1 MVNARGW
8 AAVERLAAEAGP
20 GRTVAVAARRRADG
34 QSWSLR
40 GDRLFPAASTIKVPV
55 LAALHRAA
63 DAGDLDLRERRG
75 IESADRVIGSGVLNW
90 MSPHVTLPLE
100 DFAYLMIA
108 ISDNTASNVCIAA
121 VGRERV
127 QQTMAAL
134 GMTQSRLER
143 RFLGRLPT
151 PEEGENRVT
160 ADDLVALLAAIGED
174 RAASP
179 AACAR
184 MREVLGL
191 QQYRDMLPRR
201 LPEDVTF
208 AGKSGW
214 LPGLAHDCGLLT
226 GPGGTLAAAIL
237 TEGFDDPYEAHVLA
251 GAVGAALVEETGIGG
266 S

>member
-1 MVNARGW
+1 MSARGW
-8 AAVERLAAEAGP
+8 AEVERLAAEAGP
-20 GRTVAVAARRRADG
+20 ERTVAVAAWRLGDG
-34 QSWSLR
+34 RTWRLN
-40 GDRLFPAASTIKVPV
+40 GDRPFPAASTIKAPV
-55 LAALHRAA
+55 LVALHRAA
-63 DAGDLDLRERRG
+63 DAGEIDLRERRG
-75 IESADRVIGSGVLNW
+75 IEPADRVVGSGVLNW
-90 MSPHVTLPLE
+90 MSPHLDLPLE
-100 DFAYLMIA
+100 DFAFLMIA
-108 ISDNTASNVCIAA
+108 ISDNTASNVCITA

-127 QQTMAAL
+127 RETMAVL
-134 GMTQSRLER
+134 GMTASRLER

-201 LPEDVTF
+201 LPEGVCF

-214 LPGLAHDCGLLT
+214 LPGLAHDCGLIS

-237 TEGFDDPYEAHVLA
+237 TEGFEDPYEAHELA
-251 GAVGAALVEETGIGG
+251 GAVGAALVEAAEIGM
-266 S
+266 

>member
-1 MVNARGW
+1 MERTRGW
-8 AAVERLAAEAGP
+8 AEVERLATGAGS
-20 GRTVAVAARRRADG
+20 GRTVAVAARRLSDG
-34 QSWSLR
+34 RTWR
-40 GDRLFPAASTIKVPV
+40 WNGDRLFPAASTIKVPV
-55 LAALHRAA
+55 LVALHRAA
-63 DAGDLDLRERRG
+63 DAGEIDLRERRG
-75 IESADRVIGSGVLNW
+75 IAPADRVVGSGVLTW
-90 MSPHVTLPLE
+90 MSPHLALPLE

-127 QQTMAAL
+127 QETMAAL
-134 GMTQSRLER
+134 GMTASRLER

-151 PEEGENRVT
+151 PDEGENRVT

-201 LPEDVTF
+201 LPEGVGF

-237 TEGFDDPYEAHVLA
+237 TEGFDDPYEAHELA
-251 GAVGAALVEETGIGG
+251 GAVGAALVEEAGI
-266 S
+266 